1 MKALYDGD
9 VYDFVFSPEEARQLA
24 TSPLET
30 DLLDTKTRES
40 TGKRI
45 SLYFAKP
52 EFGDA
57 TTRLEPA
64 DSDWDNA
71 TKIIITAKRIYL
83 EAAQT
88 ESYSSARLAYGDV
101 CFHVGNEKDL

>member
-1 MKALYDGD
+1 MKALHKDG

-30 DLLDTKTRES
+30 DLLDKTGES

-45 SLYFAKP
+45 SLCFANP

-57 TTRLEPA
+57 INTHEPA

-71 TKIIITAKRIYL
+71 TKIIITAKIRYL
-83 EAAQT
+83 EAAKR
-88 ESYSSARLAYGDV
+88 ESDSSARLPYGDV
-101 CFHVGNEKDL
+101 YFHVGNEEDY